1 MRAYREVQAERL
13 RFRAHLGWLA
23 CRALRINPGELWPK
37 GDFSQLVDHVT
48 WRPWL
53 DEPMLLPR
61 PDQRGDR
68 RAVRTWNR
76 RSRVL
81 LGTAVEPV
89 AYRVRTYRRPVDL
102 RAWRALTAA
111 ELGFDSTWTHDQ
123 VSGYL
128 YGRRRVI
135 PDVVELPRNIV
146 HAARPH
152 LVPVGMDVDTLRP
165 VAHDLERDP
174 HGIWSGKTRS
184 GKTTALI
191 LYCLHAVKAHHQAL
205 VIVDPDGQ
213 FRTFRDLGALPWEP
227 GDCSGVAV
235 TGYADA
241 TIDEDGTVSWPNA
254 EQGDDPD
261 LARVG
266 AYRLRPIRRHL
277 EAAEAEMTRR
287 LGEIAALGIDETD
300 DGLFA
305 DRRITVVLDETPSL
319 FRGDPVPRDARPG
332 EPLRVRAGR
341 MRNADREE
349 IRSIDAELVSR
360 GGKCGISL
368 IYGAQSA
375 RVEALGGG
383 DMKINFGW
391 RALVGRAGSSERRI
405 TFDDDIPPSPAGQG
419 DVVAIRPST
428 VPGADEYLQLKGYYA
443 SRERLLAELA
453 PYRTLLDAVAELGL
467 DVGPDPAVA

>member
-1 MRAYREVQAERL
+1 VNVAREVQAERR
-13 RFRAHLGWLA
+13 RFRGRLGWLA
-23 CRALRINPGELWPK
+23 FQHLRIPPDELWPR
-37 GDFSQLVDHVT
+37 GDVAQLVDWVD
-48 WRPWL
+48 WAPWT
-53 DEPMLLPR
+53 EPPALLPR
-61 PDQRGDR
+61 PAERADR
-68 RAVRTWNR
+68 RPVRRWNR
-76 RSRVL
+76 RSTIL
-81 LGTAVEPV
+81 AGTLVDPV
-89 AYRVRTYRRPVDL
+89 AYRIRTYGRWVDL
-102 RAWRALTAA
+102 RAWRELTEA
-111 ELGFDSTWTHDQ
+111 ELGWPSTWHWDR
-123 VSGYL
+123 VNGYL
-128 YGRRRVI
+128 HGRVRVV

-146 HAARPH
+146 HHARPH
-152 LVPVGMDVDTLRP
+152 LVPVGMDVDTLQSVP
-165 VAHDLERDP
+165 HDLERDP

-213 FRTFRDLGALPWEP
+213 FRVFRDLAALPWES
-227 GDCSGVAV
+227 GECSGVVV
-235 TGYADA
+235 TGYAPDA
-241 TIDEDGTVSWPNA
+241 TIGEDGTVSWLNA
-254 EQGDDPD
+254 EQGDEPD

-277 EAAEAEMTRR
+277 EAVEAEMNRR
-287 LGEIAALGIDETD
+287 LQEIAALGIDETD

-319 FRGDPVPRDARPG
+319 FRADPVPRDARPG
-332 EPLRVRAGR
+332 ESARVRAGR

-349 IRSIDAELVSR
+349 IRALAAELVSR

-405 TFDDDIPPSPAGQG
+405 TFDDDIPPSPLGQG

-428 VPGADEYLQLKGYYA
+428 VPGADEYLQLKGYLA
-443 SRERLLAELA
+443 THERLLAELA
-453 PYRTLLDAVAELGL
+453 PYREPVA
-467 DVGPDPAVA
+467 A